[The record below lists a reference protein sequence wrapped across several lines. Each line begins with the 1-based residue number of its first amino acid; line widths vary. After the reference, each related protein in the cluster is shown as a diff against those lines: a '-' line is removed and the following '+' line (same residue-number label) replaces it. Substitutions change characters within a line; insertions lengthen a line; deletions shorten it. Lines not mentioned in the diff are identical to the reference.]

1 MICASC
7 RQEQKV
13 IRYRGAAWC
22 RARVRADLQAMV
34 QRIAVRI
41 ARGESR

>member
-7 RQEQKV
+7 RQEQPV

-22 RARVRADLQAMV
+22 RACVRQDLAAIV
-34 QRIAVRI
+34 QRVARRI
-41 ARGESR
+41 ARGESQ